1 MRRVV
6 SVSLIVLLMA
16 VLLPVQSADAAGWG
30 ILGTH
35 YVRPGETLYCI
46 GRAYGVS
53 PWAIATQNGILNANL
68 IRVGMAL
75 AIPNAPATLTPGP
88 VCARQFPSYSPYY
101 PPACGGC
108 VCRYHHLITTGDT
121 LTRISVRYGVDMW
134 SIAACNCIYN
144 LNYIRIGYWLCIP

>member
-16 VLLPVQSADAAGWG
+16 VLL
-30 ILGTH
+30 
-35 YVRPGETLYCI
+35 
-46 GRAYGVS
+46 
-53 PWAIATQNGILNANL
+53 
-68 IRVGMAL
+68 
-75 AIPNAPATLTPGP
+75 
-88 VCARQFPSYSPYY
+88 